1 MSRADNTLYAHPDV
15 VKLDFDGHTLIV
27 THDDGKAVSLP
38 IDLTGLILKQHPLS
52 AAFPAMHAVEYQV
65 LADSIGNIGVQNPIT
80 LLNGMV
86 IDGWH
91 RYRAATE
98 AGMDCPSVELG
109 EVDPKDF
116 VMAQNKA
123 RRHISQAQLAMA
135 TTAVYDW
142 TPVGNPAFA
151 QSGTECPIGKT
162 NSELAEISGVGERTI
177 KQAKSVQT
185 HAAREVVE
193 AVKRGEVGLPKAAAI
208 AKLPLDEQAAALH
221 KPAPKPAK
229 PTPVVEP
236 ETEAPADYTELDA
249 LREHVGDLQADL
261 VVARMGDI
269 PEEERLQAE
278 TLIADLRA
286 EVKTLTTTLKAAY
299 LSRDSLMEEN
309 AQMKRQMQMQRK
321 EIDKLKNGK

>member
-1 MSRADNTLYAHPDV
+1 MAATPTPLSLATNTAA
-15 VKLDFDGHTLIV
+15 TLGV
-27 THDDGKAVSLP
+27 FTPAQMA
-38 IDLTGLILKQHPLS
+38 LKQHPLS
-52 AAFPAMHAVEYQV
+52 AAFPAMQADEYQV

-80 LLNGMV
+80 LLDGMV

-91 RYRAATE
+91 RYTAANE
-98 AGMDCPSVELG
+98 AGMPCPAVELG
-109 EVDPKDF
+109 DVDPKDF

-123 RRHISQAQLAMA
+123 RRHITAAQLALA
-135 TTAVYDW
+135 TTSVYAW
-142 TPVGNPAFA
+142 AQAGNPSLS
-151 QSGTECPIGKT
+151 QPRTECTVKT
-162 NSELAEISGVGERTI
+162 NDELAEIAGVAKRSI
-177 KQAKSVQT
+177 QQAKAIQT
-185 HAAREVVE
+185 NAAPELVE

-208 AKLPLDEQAAALH
+208 AKLPMAEQAAALH
-221 KPAPKPAK
+221 KPAPKPPAK

-286 EVKTLTTTLKAAY
+286 EVKTLTATLKAAY

-321 EIDKLKNGK
+321 EIDKFKNNK